1 MTTIIELNQLP
12 TKTFIEITTPLLE
25 HCEWVLP
32 ALSNSRPFSSKQ
44 DMKQKLALIINNA
57 PKEKQLQALK
67 LHPKLGIDKIQ
78 TGFSQSEQRSAG
90 LMDLSEDEASKLKRL
105 NNEYELKMNFPFII
119 AVKGLNSD
127 QILSALED
135 RITKDPNTEF
145 QTALEELIK
154 IAQIRIEKIMD

>member
-105 NNEYELKMNFPFII
+105 NKEYELKMNFPFII